1 MSVKKSGGRPANE
14 EASAA
19 LKAAALRL
27 VRETGYE
34 KVSIAAIIA
43 EAGVARQT
51 LYNRWDTK
59 ADLILEAIFEATNSY
74 AAEPPLD
81 RAQDYRAQ
89 LEDFLIK
96 VFEHLKLD
104 GATIRSLIASSQQDA
119 KFHASFHAKFVLP
132 REQMMTLMLRRAQ
145 DHGALSSARN
155 VEVLSTMIHG
165 AFWYRLLNR
174 GVLDAAFAKE
184 IVPETFA

>member
-74 AAEPPLD
+74 AAEPD
-81 RAQDYRAQ
+81 MERAQDYRAQ
-89 LEDFLIK
+89 LEQSIQALI
-96 VFEHLKLD
+96 LD
-104 GATIRSLIASSQQDA
+104 
-119 KFHASFHAKFVLP
+119 H
-132 REQMMTLMLRRAQ
+132 
-145 DHGALSSARN
+145 
-155 VEVLSTMIHG
+155 
-165 AFWYRLLNR
+165 
-174 GVLDAAFAKE
+174 
-184 IVPETFA
+184 

>member
-1 MSVKKSGGRPANE
+1 MSVKRSGGRPANE

-59 ADLILEAIFEATNSY
+59 ALNRIWIA
-74 AAEPPLD
+74 
-81 RAQDYRAQ
+81 R
-89 LEDFLIK
+89 K
-96 VFEHLKLD
+96 
-104 GATIRSLIASSQQDA
+104 TIGRSLKTS
-119 KFHASFHAKFVLP
+119 
-132 REQMMTLMLRRAQ
+132 
-145 DHGALSSARN
+145 
-155 VEVLSTMIHG
+155 
-165 AFWYRLLNR
+165 
-174 GVLDAAFAKE
+174 
-184 IVPETFA
+184 